1 MPPASRFKN
10 DIDIPRRAG
19 NPLAML
25 PPPAQGRR
33 DTLLPEATM
42 KKLLALLALL
52 LGGCVTLPENVR
64 PVGDFR
70 LERYLGTWYEIARLD
85 HSFERGLSRVTAEY
99 SLRDDGGV
107 RVLNRG
113 FSQRDGKWKQ
123 AEGRAYFV
131 QDPATGFLKVSFFG
145 PFYGT
150 YAIFELDHADYG
162 YAVVSGPDHSYL
174 WILAREP
181 HMDEALKQDLVAR
194 AAARGFGTDGLIFV
208 EHE

>member
-1 MPPASRFKN
+1 
-10 DIDIPRRAG
+10 
-19 NPLAML
+19 
-25 PPPAQGRR
+25 
-33 DTLLPEATM
+33 M

>member
-19 NPLAML
+19 NPLVML